1 MIGLLPRIEQFRWQ
15 LNRARAAEL
24 LAYILVTAVFFLI
37 SWLALSSLAGDY
49 EDYAS
54 AAEMLARLESR
65 NPAGAASG
73 TGARL
78 QGSPFIEGPT
88 LTIAGA
94 ALQRRVADAIEK
106 AGGNLLSSQVD
117 FQGPHERPGYVGL
130 SVSCEIEQNGLQQLL
145 YDLETGMP
153 FLFIEQ
159 LVVQVPQSAG
169 LIGAETGPA
178 RMRLQIDVSG
188 QWQGAK

>member
-1 MIGLLPRIEQFRWQ
+1 MISLSPSIEQFRAQ

-24 LAYILVTAVFFLI
+24 LAYVLVIAVFFLV
-37 SWLALSSLAGDY
+37 SWLALSSLAEDY

-54 AAEMLARLESR
+54 AAEMLARLEGR

-73 TGARL
+73 AGAHL
-78 QGSPFIEGPT
+78 PGSPFVEGPT

-159 LVVQVPQSAG
+159 LAVQVPQSAG